1 MDEKRCTWCN
11 MKNPKYI
18 EYHDKEWCVPNFDD
32 KYLYE
37 MLILESFQAG
47 LSWECV
53 LNKRESFR
61 LAYDGFD
68 IEKVCAYDEDKINEL
83 RNNKD
88 IIRNKLKINA
98 SVSNSK
104 IFKSIVEEFG
114 SFHNYLKQFTAD
126 KIIYEIGKTTNE
138 LSDVISNDLK
148 KRGMKFVGSTIIY
161 SYLQAVGVI
170 YSHDRDCFLYKE
182 ENRELYV
189 PSKIKAM
196 IAGKSYELDD
206 IGMSGNQVLIFE
218 DMVLK
223 IEESS
228 ATMEEQVKLMNWLEG
243 KLFAPK
249 VLAYEVEDEKS
260 YLLMSKMEGK
270 MSCDT
275 YYLENPEILLKAL
288 AQGLHMLWKVDIEGC
303 PRVRDLDTVLREARY
318 QVENDLVDI
327 ENVEP
332 TTFGEGG
339 FESPI
344 HLLEWLE
351 QNRPPYEPVFS
362 HGDHCLPNVFLEEDQ
377 VKGYIDL
384 DRAGVCDKWN
394 DIALCYRSL
403 KHNFDGT
410 YGGKVYEDFEAEK
423 LFEALGMEADWEKI
437 RYYLL
442 LDELF

>member
-1 MDEKRCTWCN
+1 

-18 EYHDKEWCVPNFDD
+18 EYHDNEWCVPNFDD

-61 LAYDGFD
+61 LAYDSFD
-68 IEKVCAYDEDKINEL
+68 IEKVCTYDEDKINEL

-138 LSDVISNDLK
+138 LSDAISNDLK

-170 YSHDRDCFLYKE
+170 YSHDKECFLYKE
-182 ENRELYV
+182 ENRELRV
-189 PSKIKAM
+189 PSRIKAK
-196 IAGKSYELDD
+196 IAGKAYEIDD

-223 IEESS
+223 IEENS
-228 ATMEEQVKLMNWLEG
+228 ATMAEQVKLMTWLEG
-243 KLFAPK
+243 KLSAPK

-288 AQGLHMLWKVDIEGC
+288 AKGLQMLWNVDIEGC
-303 PRVRDLDTVLREARY
+303 PRIRDLDAVLREARY
-318 QVENDLVDI
+318 QVENDLVDMD
-327 ENVEP
+327 NVEP
-332 TTFGEGG
+332 TTFGKGG
-339 FESPI
+339 FESPMD
-344 HLLEWLE
+344 LLEWLE
-351 QNRPPYEPVFS
+351 QNRPSYEPVFS

-410 YGGKVYEDFEAEK
+410 YGGKVYEDFKAEK
-423 LFEALGMEADWEKI
+423 LFGALGIEPDWEKI

>member
-1 MDEKRCTWCN
+1 MDKKRCTWCN

-68 IEKVCAYDEDKINEL
+68 IEKVCTYDEDKINEL

-98 SVSNSK
+98 SISNSK

-114 SFHNYLKQFTAD
+114 SFYNYLKQFTAD

-138 LSDVISNDLK
+138 LSDALSNDLK

-161 SYLQAVGVI
+161 SYLQAIGVI
-170 YSHDRDCFLYKE
+170 YSHDKDCFLYKE
-182 ENRELYV
+182 EQRELQV
-189 PSKIKAM
+189 PSKIKSM
-196 IAGKSYELDD
+196 IEGKSYELDD

-223 IEESS
+223 IEENS
-228 ATMEEQVKLMNWLEG
+228 ATMAEQVKLMTWLEG
-243 KLFAPK
+243 KLSAPK

-288 AQGLHMLWKVDIEGC
+288 AKGLQMLWNVDIEGC
-303 PRVRDLDTVLREARY
+303 PRIRDLDAVLREARY
-318 QVENDLVDI
+318 QVENDLVDMD
-327 ENVEP
+327 NVEP
-332 TTFGEGG
+332 TTFGKGG
-339 FESPI
+339 FESPMD
-344 HLLEWLE
+344 LLEWLE
-351 QNRPPYEPVFS
+351 QNRPSYEPVFS
-362 HGDHCLPNVFLEEDQ
+362 HGDHCLPNVFLENGQ

-403 KHNFDGT
+403 RDNFNGT
-410 YGGKVYEDFEAEK
+410 YGGKVYEEFEPEK
-423 LFEALGMEADWEKI
+423 LFEALGIEPDWEKI